1 MPKSFEV
8 GDIIMNNM
16 GEKYTVYKRRPF
28 NTPPAPP
35 GEEPTSADDVLAG
48 YMYNLSNEHGEHS
61 IHILLNE
68 DIDERGNT
76 WTKDSVAQGIKRKKS
91 NKRKR
96 SNKGKKRSNKKTNKK
111 RRNYRK

>member
-1 MPKSFEV
+1 MPKQFEI

-35 GEEPTSADDVLAG
+35 GEEPTSDDDVLAG
-48 YMYNLSNEHGEHS
+48 YMYTLNDGYS

-76 WTKDSVAQGIKRKKS
+76 WTKDSVAQGVKRKKS
-91 NKRKR
+91 NKKRK
-96 SNKGKKRSNKKTNKK
+96 SNKRRKSNKK

>member
-16 GEKYTVYKRRPF
+16 GEKYTINKRRPF

-35 GEEPTSADDVLAG
+35 GEEPTSADDMLAG
-48 YMYNLSNEHGEHS
+48 YMYTLNDGYS

-68 DIDERGNT
+68 NIDERGNT

-96 SNKGKKRSNKKTNKK
+96 SNKRRKSNKK

>member
-1 MPKSFEV
+1 MPKYFEV

-48 YMYNLSNEHGEHS
+48 YMYTLNDGYS

-68 DIDERGNT
+68 NIDERGNT
-76 WTKDSVAQGIKRKKS
+76 WTKDSVAQGITRNKSNKKRKS
-91 NKRKR
+91 NKR
-96 SNKGKKRSNKKTNKK
+96 KKRSNKKSNKK